1 MTADQLSAQF
11 TTEQLEALVRR
22 LELRPQLL
30 RRQVEEQITALV
42 PLPDDWLDQQRTA
55 LLGQHS
61 LEGFLASRG
70 WDEADLS
77 LHLRRPEA
85 LRRFAEQRFGPGLE
99 ERFLA
104 SEGSRDTVFY
114 SFLRV
119 RDSALLRELWIRLEE
134 GETTFAEAAATYSEG
149 PEKAHKGLIGP
160 LPMARVHPPQLAAV
174 LRNLQPGQI
183 SAPTSM
189 GDWQVLVRLEQLTP
203 ARFDAAMRERLL
215 SEQLDALLDQR
226 VKQLLAGDQPEPLHY
241 DPC

>member
-1 MTADQLSAQF
+1 MAAHQLSAQL

-42 PLPDDWLDQQRTA
+42 PLPDDWLDQQRSA
-55 LLGQHS
+55 LLGEQS
-61 LEGFLASRG
+61 LESFLVSRG
-70 WDEADLS
+70 WDEIDLS

-160 LPMARVHPPQLAAV
+160 LPMARVHPPQIAAV

-183 SAPTSM
+183 SGPTIM

-215 SEQLDALLDQR
+215 SEQLDAWLDQR
-226 VKQLLAGDQPEPLHY
+226 VNQLLVGDQPEPLHY